1 MVLIVTSGCVLG
13 LDISYTPP
21 APGSGS
27 GADNDSG
34 INIGVLEARTA
45 SAGAIALAV
54 GVIGL
59 LWEVVAL
66 LLRFLNIRLL
76 NQRSKIVLT
85 IVSTGV
91 VLQATP
97 ASGILLL
104 RKWVRLARLVLE
116 HVNWGLA

>member
-1 MVLIVTSGCVLG
+1 MVLIITSGCVLG

-21 APGSGS
+21 APGSG
-27 GADNDSG
+27 GGDNDSG

-59 LWEVVAL
+59 LWEIVAL
-66 LLRFLNIRLL
+66 MLRFLNIRLL

-85 IVSTGV
+85 IVSVGV
-91 VLQATP
+91 VSQARPTS
-97 ASGILLL
+97 AILFFL

-116 HVNWGLA
+116 HMK